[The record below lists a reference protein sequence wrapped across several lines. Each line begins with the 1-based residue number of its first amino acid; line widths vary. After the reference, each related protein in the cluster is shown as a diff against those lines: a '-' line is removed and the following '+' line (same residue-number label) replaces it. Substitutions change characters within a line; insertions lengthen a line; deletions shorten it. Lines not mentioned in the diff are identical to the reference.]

1 MSHEEGAATD
11 GGELIPAEPEP
22 EDGRSLRSQDDQEPS
37 PQQFIELERS
47 RIDLENRRAE
57 VVAKALE
64 TMDEQDKR
72 YFEFVSE
79 RQRLEDK
86 AERRRFVFVGSFATG
101 VLVVVV
107 VVTGLIMWMAFFGDD
122 VQRAVAQALGKGGL
136 FGLAGYAVVSGL
148 MRLVRSLVPNRPG
161 NPEG

>member
-1 MSHEEGAATD
+1 MSHEEGPAPD

-22 EDGRSLRSQDDQEPS
+22 EDERSLRGQDDQEPS
-37 PQQFIELERS
+37 LQQFIELERS
-47 RIDLENRRAE
+47 RVDRDNRQTE
-57 VVAKALE
+57 VNAKALE
-64 TMDEQDKR
+64 IAGEQDKR
-72 YFEFVSE
+72 LFELTSE
-79 RQRLEDK
+79 RLRLEDR
-86 AERRRFVFVGSFATG
+86 AERRRFVFVCFFVAAIF
-101 VLVVVV
+101 VAVV

-122 VQRAVAQALGKGGL
+122 AQRAVAQTLGKGGL

>member
-22 EDGRSLRSQDDQEPS
+22 EDERSLRSQDDQEPS
-37 PQQFIELERS
+37 FHQLIELERS
-47 RIDLENRRAE
+47 RLALENRRVE
-57 VVAKALE
+57 VAAKTLE
-64 TMDEQDKR
+64 ISDEQDKR

-79 RQRLEDK
+79 GQRLRDR
-86 AERRRFVFVGSFATG
+86 AERRRVVIVCFFLAAIFVA
-101 VLVVVV
+101 VVVV
-107 VVTGLIMWMAFFGDD
+107 AGLIMWMAFFGDD
-122 VQRAVAQALGKGGL
+122 AQRAVAQTLGKGGL

>member
-1 MSHEEGAATD
+1 MSHEEGPAPD

-22 EDGRSLRSQDDQEPS
+22 EDERSLRGQDDQEPS
-37 PQQFIELERS
+37 LQQFIELERS
-47 RIDLENRRAE
+47 RVDRDNRQTE
-57 VVAKALE
+57 VNAKALE
-64 TMDEQDKR
+64 IAGEQDKR
-72 YFEFVSE
+72 LFELTSE
-79 RQRLEDK
+79 RLRLEDR
-86 AERRRFVFVGSFATG
+86 AEQRRFVFVCSFVAAIF
-101 VLVVVV
+101 VAVV

-122 VQRAVAQALGKGGL
+122 AQRAVAQTLGKGGL